1 MEKPAASDAATGYRS
16 FTLLVFVLLCGSI
29 IPKLLDE
36 KARRR
41 NLRAAVAFMGLAA
54 SVDRHDQEATIAK
67 EGDDP
72 SATRDMIAQVM
83 SVRQWRTRVV
93 TTKTEDN
100 QNA

>member
-1 MEKPAASDAATGYRS
+1 
-16 FTLLVFVLLCGSI
+16 
-29 IPKLLDE
+29 
-36 KARRR
+36 
-41 NLRAAVAFMGLAA
+41 MGLAA

-93 TTKTEDN
+93 TTDYNDAERHLVN
-100 QNA
+100 

>member
-1 MEKPAASDAATGYRS
+1 
-16 FTLLVFVLLCGSI
+16 
-29 IPKLLDE
+29 
-36 KARRR
+36 
-41 NLRAAVAFMGLAA
+41 MGLAA

-93 TTKTEDN
+93 TTDYNDAERHLVN
-100 QNA
+100 QTDQKRLP